1 MPADLSKAAVLNL
14 YRSLVRYARDLELSD
29 KPYYLRR
36 LRTEFEKHRDLAD
49 DKERQFYFQVSWF
62 AAMKA
67 GFSTKIGS
75 LPGSCWWRK
84 WTST

>member
-49 DKERQFYFQVSWF
+49 DKERQFYFQKG
-62 AAMKA
+62 KA
-67 GFSTKIGS
+67 FLEKRR
-75 LPGSCWWRK
+75 LV
-84 WTST
+84 